1 MGYRDFNHIDKKIPA
16 EDGYYLW
23 DAPFGQI
30 PVIYQRGEWFLRSN
44 KERLPGS
51 IVRRWR

>member
-1 MGYRDFNHIDKKIPA
+1 MSYRDFNHIDKKIPA

-30 PVIYQRGEWFLRSN
+30 PVIYQQGVWFLRSN
-44 KERLPGS
+44 KDRLPGGV
-51 IVRRWR
+51 ILRWR